1 MESQTELKSAAKT
14 ENNPIKKQIYNSLVK
29 ANPVLAGGM
38 VVAPIVVFAN
48 TFRNAVTLTITFSV
62 ITFFTLLFSSFVPQ
76 RIVYTIRIIL
86 YTLIGSLVYV
96 PAVIVLNSFMPEQIN
111 SMGVYFPMLIT
122 NSLIVSRSETTF
134 FMENKSRMLI
144 DIIFSIIVYD
154 IVVLLFG
161 FIREIISTGEFNGHI
176 VAMPAVFSGFSYV
189 YGGFILLSI
198 FAALFRAVLLLI
210 RKFKT

>member
-1 MESQTELKSAAKT
+1 
-14 ENNPIKKQIYNSLVK
+14 
-29 ANPVLAGGM
+29 
-38 VVAPIVVFAN
+38 
-48 TFRNAVTLTITFSV
+48 
-62 ITFFTLLFSSFVPQ
+62 
-76 RIVYTIRIIL
+76 
-86 YTLIGSLVYV
+86 
-96 PAVIVLNSFMPEQIN
+96 
-111 SMGVYFPMLIT
+111 MLIT

-144 DIIFSIIVYD
+144 DIIFSIIGYD
-154 IVVLLFG
+154 IVVLMFG